1 MNATSRSRR
10 AGTRVLA
17 VTVMTGLAVTG
28 CAKSST
34 PADSSSAGV
43 SSSGSAAQ
51 VSTGSSSK
59 SAAAPGSATIALSNS
74 FIGNTWRQSM
84 VKIFQDT
91 ATKAKAAGLIKDFSV
106 NNTSQNTATEQIAQI
121 KALILKKPSAILI
134 NSASP
139 TALDP
144 VITQACAAGIVIIT
158 FDSVG
163 SAPCAYKEQADLAQF
178 GAQGAQGVLKS
189 MNGKGNI
196 IVVRGVVGSAPEKI
210 IYDAQMSEVKKN
222 PGVKVVAE
230 LQGEASNSTTQQAV
244 QGALPSLPEVQGIIT
259 GGSTY
264 GALQAFQSVGK
275 PLPFGNFTNDGTDLA
290 LWKQLKAKD
299 PKFSATSVRP
309 DPGQSALAFWMALD
323 ILAGKPVPK
332 STTSPNLVITDQSFD
347 KWLAVT
353 PETATAAWQW
363 TRAEAEAGIAAQNA
377 AKPMPVPAIPA
388 ATP

>member
-1 MNATSRSRR
+1 MIATNQVRS
-10 AGTRVLA
+10 AGVRVLA
-17 VTVMTGLAVTG
+17 VTVLTALVATG
-28 CAKSST
+28 CAKNSNSSSGGSSSSST
-34 PADSSSAGV
+34 PSTAGQV
-43 SSSGSAAQ
+43 DSGSPA
-51 VSTGSSSK
+51 G
-59 SAAAPGSATIALSNS
+59 SAAAPESITVALSNS

-91 ATKAKAAGLIKDFSV
+91 ATKAKADGLIKDFSV
-106 NNTSQNTATEQIAQI
+106 NNTAQNTATEQIAQI

-144 VITQACAAGIVIIT
+144 VITQACDAGIVVIT

-178 GAQGAQGVLKS
+178 GALGAQGVLKS

-210 IYDAQMSEVKKN
+210 IYDAQMGEVKKN

-230 LQGEASNSTTQQAV
+230 LLGEASNSTTQQVV
-244 QGALPSLPEVQGIIT
+244 QGALPSLPEVQGVIT

-264 GALQAFQSVGK
+264 GALQAFQSAGK
-275 PLPFGNFTNDGTDLA
+275 PLPFGNFSNDGTDLA

-363 TRAEAEAGIAAQNA
+363 TKAEAEAGIAAQNA
-377 AKPMPVPAIPA
+377 GKPMPVPAIPA